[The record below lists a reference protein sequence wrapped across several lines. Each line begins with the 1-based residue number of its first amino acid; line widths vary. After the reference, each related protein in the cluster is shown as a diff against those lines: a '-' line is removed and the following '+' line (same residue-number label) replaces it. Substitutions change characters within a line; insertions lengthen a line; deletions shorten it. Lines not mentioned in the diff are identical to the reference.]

1 MNVALLKYY
10 IELRGMNLTQFA
22 ELMGVSRSYLYARM
36 RNPDKISRTDMKLIM
51 QTLEWPR
58 EEMFNIFFS
67 DSLSKGNINKG

>member
-51 QTLEWPR
+51 QTLELAP
-58 EEMFNIFFS
+58 EEMLNIFFS
-67 DSLSKGNINKG
+67 DSLPKGNINKG

>member
-22 ELMGVSRSYLYARM
+22 ELLGVSRSCLYAKM
-36 RNPDKISRTDMKLIM
+36 RKPDNLSRTDMKLIM
-51 QTLEWPR
+51 QKLELAP

-67 DSLSKGNINKG
+67 DSLPKGNNNKG

>member
-51 QTLEWPR
+51 QTLELPR
-58 EEMFNIFFS
+58 EEIFNIFFS

>member
-51 QTLEWPR
+51 QTLELPR
-58 EEMFNIFFS
+58 EEIFNIFFS
-67 DSLSKGNINKG
+67 DSLSKGNANKG

>member
-51 QTLEWPR
+51 QTLELPR

>member
-22 ELMGVSRSYLYARM
+22 ELLGVSRSYLYARM

-51 QTLEWPR
+51 QTLELTR

-67 DSLSKGNINKG
+67 DSLPKGNINKG

>member
-51 QTLEWPR
+51 QTLELPR

-67 DSLSKGNINKG
+67 DSLPKGNVNKG